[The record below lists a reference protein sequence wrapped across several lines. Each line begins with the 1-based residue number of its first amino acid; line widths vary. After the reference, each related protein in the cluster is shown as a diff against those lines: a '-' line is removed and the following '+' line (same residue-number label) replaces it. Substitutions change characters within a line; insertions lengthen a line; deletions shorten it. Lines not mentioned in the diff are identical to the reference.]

1 MTAAKLSPA
10 LDALVNALQALP
22 GLGPRSAQRAAL
34 FLLQG
39 DKRALKALEKALA
52 DADERVGRCR
62 LCHALC
68 EGELCAVCSDP
79 SRDRGL
85 LCVVESAADE
95 MALDASLAWPGLYF
109 VLAGRLS
116 PIDGVGPEE
125 IGMPELLER
134 IREGVEVKTLREVVV
149 ATSYTPEGD
158 ATAYYLIGA
167 VKKRWPELR
176 ITRLARG
183 LPSGLEIEYTDLSTL
198 AGAVY
203 SRRSA

>member
-1 MTAAKLSPA
+1 MTAQLSPS
-10 LDALVNALQALP
+10 LGALVDALQALP
-22 GLGPRSAQRAAL
+22 GLGPRSAQRAAF

-39 DKRALKALEKALA
+39 DKHALKALEKALA
-52 DADERVGRCR
+52 DVDANVRRCR
-62 LCHALC
+62 ACHAFC
-68 EGELCAVCSDP
+68 EGELCPICSDP
-79 SRDRGL
+79 NRDKGL

-109 VLAGRLS
+109 VLSGRLS
-116 PIDGVGPEE
+116 PIDGIGPEE
-125 IGMPELLER
+125 IGMTDLLER
-134 IREGVEVKTLREVVV
+134 IAHGVEEKTLREVVV

-167 VKKRWPELR
+167 VKKRWPDLR

-183 LPSGLEIEYTDLSTL
+183 LPTGLEIEYTDLSTL

-203 SRRSA
+203 SRRGV